1 MNQFEVNIT
10 TLPELFSKLKQF
22 VRPGKRYL
30 ITLQEWD
37 KRSLNANAAYHTWIK
52 QISDYTGEDLKSVEA
67 RCKRDHGLPILLS
80 GSHGVVTSWL
90 LEKCHFER
98 LDDSQQLKVISAME
112 VTRTFTTKE
121 HNAYRNSIQAFWANH
136 GLNLNYTK

>member
-22 VRPGKRYL
+22 VRPGKRYVV
-30 ITLQEWD
+30 TLQEWD
-37 KRSLNANAAYHTWIK
+37 KRSLTANAVYHTWVK

-90 LEKCHFER
+90 LEKCRFET
-98 LDDSQQLKVISAME
+98 LSDHQQLKVISAME

-121 HNAYRNSIQAFWANH
+121 HTAYRDSIQAFWANH
-136 GLNLNYTK
+136 GLELNYTK